1 MVKVYH
7 SREKHESRSEY
18 SARALHEFHLL
29 SSLHHHN
36 IIAVLGYTSGRWR
49 KVKIYME
56 AGSRDLAALLRSAS
70 PGAGEALC
78 LWAQVVDG
86 VAYLHGKG
94 LCHRDLKLENLV
106 LVGKILKIIDF
117 DTACSTH
124 QPAVGLVGSPAYFG
138 PEVAAQIKYNGA
150 KADVWSVAIILY
162 VLMFRRKPWKSA
174 SRDDADFVAY
184 VESRTVAGDLEAE
197 FYERV
202 LEPNPEARVSLAELQ
217 SMHWVA
223 SIASCGRGGC
233 GTVHVML

>member
-7 SREKHESRSEY
+7 PREKHETRSEY

-29 SSLHHHN
+29 STLHHHN
-36 IIAVLGYTSGRWR
+36 IIAVLGHSSKWWG
-49 KVKIYME
+49 KMKIYME
-56 AGSRDLAALLRSAS
+56 AGSRDLASLLRAGR
-70 PGAGEALC
+70 PGASEALC

-86 VAYLHGKG
+86 VAYLHGEG
-94 LCHRDLKLENLV
+94 VCHRDLKLDNLV
-106 LVGKILKIIDF
+106 IAGKFLKIIDF
-117 DTACSTH
+117 DTACRTDH
-124 QPAVGLVGSPAYFG
+124 LAVGLVGSPAYFG
-138 PEVAAQIKYNGA
+138 PEVAAQIKYDGA

-162 VLMFRRKPWKSA
+162 VLLFRRKPWKSA

-184 VESRTVAGDLEAE
+184 VEDRTLDGDLEAE

-202 LEPNPEARVSLAELQ
+202 LEPDPEVRVSLSELKA
-217 SMHWVA
+217 MHWVS